1 MQELVQGM
9 RSGDRRALAR
19 LITLIERGG
28 DQAVSILG
36 EVHPHAGNA
45 YVIGI
50 TGPPGAGKSTLVD
63 RLTALYRAQGQTVG
77 ILAVDPTSPFTGG
90 AFLGDRVRMQGHYLD
105 PGVFIRSM
113 ATRGSSGGLPRM
125 TKSAIRVLDA
135 AGMQVILVETVGVGQ
150 TELEVMSAVDTV
162 VVVLV
167 PEAGD
172 AIQTLKAGLLEIAD
186 IFVVNKADREGASR
200 LVAELEVTLGLAETS
215 PWWPPPILETQAHKA
230 EGIDLLQQTIQEH
243 REALESSSRLEEKR
257 RARQRREFLKAVEEG
272 MGDLL
277 HSLERQDGETAAI
290 LGQVEQGQE
299 DPYAAAH
306 RILNNGSVLR
316 EWLTILED
324 ARSRRLS

>member
-1 MQELVQGM
+1 MQELVQGI
-9 RSGDRRALAR
+9 RSDDRRALAR

-28 DQAVSILG
+28 DQAVSIL
-36 EVHPHAGNA
+36 EAVHPHAGNA